1 MLMPVRNLPATPTA
15 GASRSIP
22 PERSPTRPKGLSN
35 DALDHVTMAH
45 INGTSSLS
53 RARSI
58 RAPAHASK
66 PSQSAARGA
75 APGVTSTTTV
85 SPPTASPTAPSH
97 LTLFL
102 TNLRLLDLDL
112 RPDWPDINTL
122 TFSARD
128 AAQGQKKRIQSVEWA
143 LYHLFRLW
151 DADEARNKLQPFFPP
166 LDQVQSLNLRAALL
180 RGLEHA
186 KKNGVLGRDA
196 VVRKTML
203 DECKGERLEEVLA
216 VLSSAV
222 LKKMV
227 AERQLNGRG
236 YPALAQTLALENRG
250 YSGER
255 AELTAL
261 ILAHRVSLRR
271 TLEEK
276 NAARARFREFS
287 EFMASKEK
295 TISKRRE
302 TAVAAKR
309 SGQGQAVSEAQ
320 KRDVW
325 RTLRNNWT
333 GDERWMEALV
343 YGDTKARKDG
353 VLTAPYDRVWRRV
366 QSGRLAE
373 LDLEDTSVGLLEQ
386 LDCRVRGQQER
397 LVKWQGFRQRMFGKT
412 ASEHANQEPERQSK
426 KKGIDLGFV
435 AHENLHLGRMSPRKL
450 HGVKR
455 TQLDSHYEALVDGLK
470 SDLVRITPAAPTI
483 PSFFQKPRR
492 ERPPRNTYAEAEPE
506 SISDFSDL
514 EEAQPLPRPSP
525 SRREVIRVAGEP
537 AFQPV
542 LRKAKTFDEEHV
554 LPSDEPP
561 TPSRLRRSATIQSHS
576 PSARAS
582 RRRPLYTPDS
592 PTKTP
597 ERRPSSPPKPKP
609 QPSTPPRLA
618 HSPPRLAATSTS
630 PEPPPSPERPV
641 SPTQQLA
648 DQILASVSAASPSP
662 IKKPRRALS
671 LAERTRLS
679 MARRTSHANL
689 RVPADEDGFG
699 FDEGG
704 EEEEEGELEE
714 VDRLPIKR
722 APVPV
727 PIPVV
732 AEPSLVDGVDD
743 GGGEEEVGY
752 EDLVARTRRSMAG
765 FEAAKKKAQLE
776 RRRSLRNSKLGGPSP
791 CTPVGGGKN
800 GYFPAVDEEEGDST
814 LLIAEE
820 LISKGRADD
829 YEAVFMSRPKLK
841 TSPIG
846 TPTRE
851 LWD

>member
-1 MLMPVRNLPATPTA
+1 
-15 GASRSIP
+15 
-22 PERSPTRPKGLSN
+22 
-35 DALDHVTMAH
+35 MAH

-58 RAPAHASK
+58 RAPANGSK
-66 PSQSAARGA
+66 PSQSALRGT
-75 APGVTSTTTV
+75 APGVTSTAST
-85 SPPTASPTAPSH
+85 PHPTASPTAPSH

-112 RPDWPDINTL
+112 RPDWPDINAL

-128 AAQGQKKRIQSVEWA
+128 VAQGQKKRIQSVEWA

-151 DADEARNKLQPFFPP
+151 DADEARNKLKPFFPP

-180 RGLEHA
+180 RSLEQA

-196 VVRKTML
+196 VVRRTML
-203 DECKGERLEEVLA
+203 DECKGERVEEVLA

-222 LKKMV
+222 LKKLV
-227 AERQLNGRG
+227 AERQLNGGG

-287 EFMASKEK
+287 DILASKEK
-295 TISKRRE
+295 AILKRRE
-302 TAVAAKR
+302 AAMAAKR
-309 SGQGQAVSEAQ
+309 SGQGLGVSEAQ
-320 KRDVW
+320 KREVW

-333 GDERWMEALV
+333 GDERWMEALI
-343 YGDTKARKDG
+343 YGDTKSHKDG

-373 LDLEDTSVGLLEQ
+373 LESEDTSPGLLEQ
-386 LDCRVRGQQER
+386 LDSRVRGQQER
-397 LVKWQGFRQRMFGKT
+397 LEKWQGFRQRMFGKT
-412 ASEHANQEPERQSK
+412 GSEPPTQEPERQPK
-426 KKGIDLGFV
+426 QKGIDLGFA
-435 AHENLHLGRMSPRKL
+435 AHESLHLSRMSPRKL
-450 HGVKR
+450 HSTKPI
-455 TQLDSHYEALVDGLK
+455 QLDSHYEALVDGLK
-470 SDLVRITPAAPTI
+470 SDLTRITPTAPKI
-483 PSFFQKPRR
+483 PPFFQKPRR
-492 ERPPRNTYAEAEPE
+492 ERPPRNTDVEAEPE

-525 SRREVIRVAGEP
+525 SRRELIRVSGEP
-537 AFQPV
+537 AFEPV
-542 LRKAKTFDEEHV
+542 LRKAKTFDDEHV
-554 LPSDEPP
+554 LPSDEPR
-561 TPSRLRRSATIQSHS
+561 TPSRLRRSVTIQSHS
-576 PSARAS
+576 PSPRPS
-582 RRRPLYTPDS
+582 RRRLMPTTPGS
-592 PTKTP
+592 PTRTP
-597 ERRPSSPPKPKP
+597 ERRPNSPPKPRP
-609 QPSTPPRLA
+609 QRSPPLRLA
-618 HSPPRLAATSTS
+618 HSPPRLARTSTS
-630 PEPPPSPERPV
+630 PEPPLSPERPEPPV
-641 SPTQQLA
+641 SPTQQRA
-648 DQILASVSAASPSP
+648 DEILASVSAASPSP

-679 MARRTSHANL
+679 MARRPSHANL

-699 FDEGG
+699 FGFD
-704 EEEEEGELEE
+704 EEEEAKTEQEDDEEEEE

-722 APVPV
+722 APVTI

-732 AEPSLVDGVDD
+732 AEPLAADDD
-743 GGGEEEVGY
+743 GGEGAGY
-752 EDLVARTRRSMAG
+752 EDLTARTRRSMAG

-791 CTPVGGGKN
+791 STPVAAGK
-800 GYFPAVDEEEGDST
+800 GAYFPAVDEEEGDST

-820 LISKGRADD
+820 LISKGRDDD

-841 TSPIG
+841 NSPVG
-846 TPTRE
+846 TPTRDF
-851 LWD
+851 WD